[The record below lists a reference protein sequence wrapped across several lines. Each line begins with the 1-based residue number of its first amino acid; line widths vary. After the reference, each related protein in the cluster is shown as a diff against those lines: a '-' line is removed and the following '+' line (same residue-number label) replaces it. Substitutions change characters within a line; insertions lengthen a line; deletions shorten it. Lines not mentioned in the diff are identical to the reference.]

1 MTADRIFLDANIL
14 FSLAWGSPGLG
25 LLWEWAK
32 KRKCLLFASQYV
44 IEQAR
49 RNLVAPEQI
58 QSLESFLSRVQV
70 VPEVDPHIPCPID
83 LPEKD
88 RPVFMAAISIQAN
101 YFLTGD
107 ITHFGEHFGKSVSG
121 VRICR
126 PRDYS
131 NMRQTK
137 QER

>member
-25 LLWEWAK
+25 LLRKWSEK
-32 KRKCLLFASQYV
+32 GKCLLFASQYV
-44 IEQAR
+44 IEEAR
-49 RNLVAPEQI
+49 RNLIDQEQI
-58 QSLESFLSRVQV
+58 QRLESFLSHVQIA
-70 VPEVDPHIPCPID
+70 PEMDPHIPCPID

-107 ITHFGEHFGKSVSG
+107 ITNFGEYFGKSVSG
-121 VRICR
+121 VKILR
-126 PRDYS
+126 PRQYFAS
-131 NMRQTK
+131 RQG
-137 QER
+137 

>member
-1 MTADRIFLDANIL
+1 MTVDRIFLDANIL
-14 FSLAWGSPGLG
+14 FSLAWGSPGLTRLG
-25 LLWEWAK
+25 GWAQ

-44 IEQAR
+44 IEEAR

-58 QSLESFLSRVQV
+58 QRLESFLSHVQV

-88 RPVFMAAISIQAN
+88 RPVFLAAISIQAN

-107 ITHFGEHFGKSVSG
+107 ITHFGKYFGKSVSG
-121 VRICR
+121 VKILP
-126 PRDYS
+126 PRQYFAS
-131 NMRQTK
+131 RQGQK
-137 QER
+137 E